1 MFLSILNCFLQAEV
15 SSKVERVVNLLFDKA
30 VDFGEKIIIVV
41 IVYFIGSWIIKF
53 LNRIASKLLNIR
65 NIDLTVQRFVRN
77 LIKYTLNIILVIILI
92 GILGIQT
99 TSFAAILAA
108 AGFAIGMAMKDNLG
122 NFAGGVML
130 LINKPFKI
138 GDRIVA
144 QGQDGVVSEIGILY
158 TVLNTSD
165 GRVVYQPN
173 GPLSTGSIV
182 NYTTSPNRR
191 VDISFN
197 VNYGNDADSLKELV
211 MGIVMANDK
220 VFKDPAPFVGL
231 TAVNNG
237 NFDITVRAWAK
248 NSDNTD
254 VNVSLN
260 EDVYRALKDK
270 GIYVSTPTAIR
281 MVN

>member
-144 QGQDGVVSEIGILY
+144 QGQDGIVSEIGILY

-220 VFKDPAPFVGL
+220 VLKNPAPFVGL

>member
-1 MFLSILNCFLQAEV
+1 MLLSILLQAAY
-15 SSKVERVVNLLFDKA
+15 SSKVEQVLNILFEKA
-30 VDFGEKIIIVV
+30 VGFGEKIIIVV
-41 IVYFIGSWIIKF
+41 VVYFIGSWIIKV
-53 LNRIASKLLNIR
+53 LNRLAGKLLDNK
-65 NIDLTVQRFVRN
+65 NIDVTVQRFVRN
-77 LIKYTLNIILVIILI
+77 LIKYTLNVILIVILI

-144 QGQDGVVSEIGILY
+144 QGQDGTVSEIGILY
-158 TVLNTSD
+158 TVLTTPD

-173 GPLSTGSIV
+173 GPLSTGAIV
-182 NYTTSPNRR
+182 NFTTSPNRR

-211 MGIVMANDK
+211 LNIVMANDK
-220 VFKDPAPFVGL
+220 ILKDPAPFVGL
-231 TAVNNG
+231 TNVNNG
-237 NFDITVRAWAK
+237 NFDITVRAWAV
-248 NSDNTD
+248 NSDNLN

-260 EDVYRALKDK
+260 EDVYRALKEK
-270 GIYVSTPTAIR
+270 GIYTSSPTSIR